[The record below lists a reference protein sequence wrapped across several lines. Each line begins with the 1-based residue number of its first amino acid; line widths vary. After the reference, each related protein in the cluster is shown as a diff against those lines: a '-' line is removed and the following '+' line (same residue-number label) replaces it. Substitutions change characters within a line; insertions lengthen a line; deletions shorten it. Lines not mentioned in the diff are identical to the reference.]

1 MPELPE
7 VEVVKRSLERT
18 IKNFVIKDI
27 EINEVNL
34 RYRIKKHEIKQIIG
48 KSILNI
54 KRRSKYLLF
63 FFNKGVVM
71 IVHLGM
77 TGKFFLENK
86 SNVKKKTSF
95 YYNLNDEKD
104 TKHNHI
110 IFTFKN
116 RSKLIYNDVRKFGF
130 IKFDTLTKYKK
141 NPHLIILGPEP
152 LEKLFNLKYFK
163 KYIQGTK
170 RTIKDLLMDQKF
182 VSGLG
187 NIYVNEVLFY
197 SKIKPNRKAC
207 NLNITE
213 IKNILKN
220 TKKILIKAIYF
231 GGSSIRNFLNS
242 NGKTGDFQQHFA
254 VYGRKGNKCSNTD
267 CNGKIKRIVTSNRA
281 SFFCPNCQK

>member
-1 MPELPE
+1 
-7 VEVVKRSLERT
+7 
-18 IKNFVIKDI
+18 
-27 EINEVNL
+27 
-34 RYRIKKHEIKQIIG
+34 
-48 KSILNI
+48 
-54 KRRSKYLLF
+54 
-63 FFNKGVVM
+63 
-71 IVHLGM
+71 
-77 TGKFFLENK
+77 
-86 SNVKKKTSF
+86 
-95 YYNLNDEKD
+95 
-104 TKHNHI
+104 
-110 IFTFKN
+110 
-116 RSKLIYNDVRKFGF
+116 
-130 IKFDTLTKYKK
+130 
-141 NPHLIILGPEP
+141 
-152 LEKLFNLKYFK
+152 
-163 KYIQGTK
+163 
-170 RTIKDLLMDQKF
+170 MDQKF